1 MKTSLKIFV
10 LSIVLVGGIFLI
22 QNLANLQKIGQPPIE
37 DDSRNEESQKV
48 QVGITVNL
56 KFDFGNGNIKA
67 FDNIKLEEGKTVFD
81 LLKKV
86 TQENNLEFSFK
97 EYPGLGVFVESI
109 DGISNDAKINKWW
122 QYWVNGE
129 YAQAGASIYKF
140 KNSDLIEWKYV
151 KNQS

>member
-22 QNLANLQKIGQPPIE
+22 QNLANLQKIGQSSIK
-37 DDSRNEESQKV
+37 NEENQKV
-48 QVGITVNL
+48 QAGITVNL
-56 KFDFGNGNIKA
+56 KLDFGDGNIKA
-67 FDNIKLEEGKTVFD
+67 FDDIKLEEGKTVFD

-109 DGISNDAKINKWW
+109 DGISNDAKINTWW

-129 YAQAGASIYKF
+129 YAQTGASIYKL
-140 KNSDLIEWKYV
+140 KNNDLIEWKYV

>member
-1 MKTSLKIFV
+1 MKTSFKIFV

-22 QNLANLQKIGQPPIE
+22 QNLANLQKIGQSSIE
-37 DDSRNEESQKV
+37 DKESQKV

-56 KFDFGNGNIKA
+56 ELDFGNGNIKA
-67 FDNIKLEEGKTVFD
+67 FDDIKLEEGKTVFD